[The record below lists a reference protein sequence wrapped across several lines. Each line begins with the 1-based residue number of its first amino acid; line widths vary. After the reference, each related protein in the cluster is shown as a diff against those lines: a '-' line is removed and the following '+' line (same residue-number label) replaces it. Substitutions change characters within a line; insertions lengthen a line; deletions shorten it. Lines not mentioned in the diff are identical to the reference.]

1 MERRPYID
9 KDHHVPTKHDQPLHS
24 AVAFRS
30 HLAPQP
36 LAIPRAASTG
46 HSHRLSPPRL
56 DTTAG
61 SASPLCGDTISSWR
75 LSSPTREPARTVC
88 MARVTSSPARSRVGR
103 RTSYTLLRLCM
114 SWEVVHGCE
123 LLQAAGGAH
132 GLLPCAVCMVP
143 YDAQL
148 RAAGCVVAMR
158 TSVLLDCCGRCDK
171 RREWQ
176 PSSPLYVCVCAA
188 CKLLSPRINTHS

>member
-1 MERRPYID
+1 MSQP
-9 KDHHVPTKHDQPLHS
+9 HHDQPFTARWH
-24 AVAFRS
+24 FGRIW
-30 HLAPQP
+30 PQP

-132 GLLPCAVCMVP
+132 GLLPCAVCAVP

-148 RAAGCVVAMR
+148 RAAGCVVAMH
-158 TSVLLDCCGRCDK
+158 TSVCCSTVAYAAINGGSRSGW
-171 RREWQ
+171 EW
-176 PSSPLYVCVCAA
+176 
-188 CKLLSPRINTHS
+188 